1 MGARCTFV
9 FKQSEDL
16 GVALYSH
23 WGEDGMYKDLAMALQ
38 HAAPRKGDNEY
49 YVRMAISYLMQDA
62 ILGETGFGIYA
73 CNPNDLGFMDH
84 PILIDLTDNTISHDG
99 VDHKDIDSFISYN
112 LPSSVLSTVGASS
125 AGVGVT
131 SR

>member
-16 GVALYSH
+16 AVALYSH
-23 WGEDGMYKDLAMALQ
+23 WGEDSMYEDLAKALQ

-49 YVRMAISYLMQDA
+49 YVRMVISYLMQDS
-62 ILGETGFGIYA
+62 ILDETGFGIYA

-84 PILIDLTDNTISHDG
+84 PILIDLTNSTISHDS
-99 VDHKDIDSFISYN
+99 VNHKDIDSFINYN
-112 LPSSVLSTVGASS
+112 LPSDALSVV
-125 AGVGVT
+125 
-131 SR
+131 

>member
-23 WGEDGMYKDLAMALQ
+23 WGEYSMYQDLAAALQ
-38 HAAPRKGDNEY
+38 HASPRLNDYSY
-49 YVRMAISYLMQDA
+49 YTRMVVSYLLQGS
-62 ILGETGFGIYA
+62 ILDETGYGLYA

-84 PILIDLTDNTISHDG
+84 PVLIDLTNNTIHDDTG
-99 VDHKDIDSFISYN
+99 IHSIEEFIRYHS
-112 LPSSVLSTVGASS
+112 PATSAVG
-125 AGVGVT
+125 
-131 SR
+131 